1 MASISPI
8 LNTDSKNTFP
18 GTAASAMHSQTLPAP
33 KTLINFTFL
42 VVAFCVLAF
51 AVMLRMTPY
60 TGFNLIPATDS
71 EDGYNSLVV
80 SRTDEWVV
88 KAGLA
93 VGDRVN
99 AIESDQSSL
108 RLEAKHVLRSTFEA
122 REHYSTRQER
132 LTELAKVY
140 DLLNKP
146 TITLVLDGG
155 KRIDLDMNVDRPLS
169 SIQSKVWLQYS
180 FGLLAWFIGALV
192 WSFQPT
198 RRETLY
204 LMLSGLGLFFV
215 SFPGAISLYNI
226 EMFYPNPFL
235 LWFMTVAIGIGDFL
249 FIGFGACV
257 LLYFPQQLPA
267 ANRWS
272 RWLLGGLFLY
282 AIVTLLNNWQPDL
295 GVTQQFLYFTYNETY
310 LPMPFF
316 YGVTLYL
323 CFRQVQASNTKPV
336 ERAQALWMTLAWT
349 LGPSIFTFLYLIPV
363 VIGNEPAKVYDLLNK
378 PTITL
383 VLDGGKRIDLDMNVD
398 RPLSSIQSKVWLQ
411 YSFGLLAWFIGAL
424 VWSFQPTR
432 RETLYLMLSGLGLF
446 FVSFPGAI
454 SLYNIEMFYPNPF
467 LLWFMTVAIGI
478 GDFLFIGFGACVL
491 LYFPQQLPA
500 ANRWSRWLLGGLFLY
515 AIVTL
520 LNNWQ
525 PDLGVTQQFLYFT
538 YNETYLP
545 MPFFYGVTL
554 YLCFRQVQASN
565 TKPVERAQALWMTLA
580 WTLGPSIF
588 TFLYLIPVVIGNE
601 PIVGQTWTT
610 LALLSS
616 YWMVLIGVAR
626 LQMFQLEK
634 HIGIAYQWTFVSIL
648 FFGLDFILVTAT
660 QIGPKVSTII
670 VIASVLW
677 IYLPIRQ
684 WFYNRLSKSHRSHYQ
699 ERFSE
704 SVAMMVEDS
713 LKANNQADVT
723 WQLTLKELFS
733 PLQIKQLE
741 RGNENAT
748 TAISQRGQSLNI
760 PANAF
765 SPPIQLS
772 YAENGGRLFTDQDKT
787 LASTLAILFERL
799 YEFRHAYFSGQ
810 TQERERIRRDL
821 HDQIGH
827 KLLTMIYAAPD
838 QTQRKLAQET
848 MEQLRE
854 LIRALKNEPVSLSHA
869 LVQLRQISE
878 DACSNVKLTLHWHN
892 AIDDAAASFKQLS
905 TNQYLNILNIIR
917 ELLNNTIRHANA
929 SMLTIAMKLET
940 DVLSID
946 FTDNGVGFDHHKV
959 IAGNGLHN
967 IKSRA
972 DEIGATVK
980 WQASSGTHV
989 SIDIPINY

>member
-80 SRTDEWVV
+80 SRTDEWVA

-155 KRIDLDMNVDRPLS
+155 KRIDLDMN
-169 SIQSKVWLQYS
+169 
-180 FGLLAWFIGALV
+180 A
-192 WSFQPT
+192 
-198 RRETLY
+198 E
-204 LMLSGLGLFFV
+204 
-215 SFPGAISLYNI
+215 
-226 EMFYPNPFL
+226 
-235 LWFMTVAIGIGDFL
+235 
-249 FIGFGACV
+249 
-257 LLYFPQQLPA
+257 
-267 ANRWS
+267 
-272 RWLLGGLFLY
+272 
-282 AIVTLLNNWQPDL
+282 
-295 GVTQQFLYFTYNETY
+295 
-310 LPMPFF
+310 
-316 YGVTLYL
+316 
-323 CFRQVQASNTKPV
+323 
-336 ERAQALWMTLAWT
+336 
-349 LGPSIFTFLYLIPV
+349 
-363 VIGNEPAKVYDLLNK
+363 
-378 PTITL
+378 
-383 VLDGGKRIDLDMNVD
+383 

-723 WQLTLKELFS
+723 WQLTLKELFA

-741 RGNENAT
+741 CSNENAI

-760 PANAF
+760 PASAF

-799 YEFRHAYFSGQ
+799 YELRHAYFSGQ

-892 AIDDAAASFKQLS
+892 AIDDAEASSKQLS

-967 IKSRA
+967 INSRA